1 MARPGVL
8 KSVALAP
15 LSLVR
20 GTVGALG
27 RTASQAPGDGLAD
40 QWLDFLIQ
48 QAEAGDQGEAVEHGK
63 GQGVPA
69 EALAPFRPLSGRPGS
84 VQVPGR
90 WGDQGEGLQLPRTPR
105 SPSMQAG

>member
-1 MARPGVL
+1 MARPGML

-15 LSLVR
+15 FSLVR

-48 QAEAGDQGEAVEHGK
+48 QAEAGEKGEKAEAPKGGEHEREAV
-63 GQGVPA
+63 
-69 EALAPFRPLSGRPGS
+69 APFRPLSGRPGS
-84 VQVPGR
+84 IQVPG
-90 WGDQGEGLQLPRTPR
+90 WHDQSEGLQLPRTPR
-105 SPSMQAG
+105 SPSMQPS